1 MQAGQRY
8 NKLPDDTLADP
19 KREALRVIKLP
30 QHVDVPC
37 QWLHD
42 DTSVPDVVLGPM
54 IEMFEKPTEM
64 SKPGRGRVILST
76 LSLDH
81 AIDVDHLLAIA
92 LSDLSRGLG
101 RQDLQGYKGFRP
113 VSTIRVSTLRIS
125 KSAHNSTCYSPVVA
139 GEPDRSKRA
148 PS

>member
-1 MQAGQRY
+1 MQGGQRY

-19 KREALRVIKLP
+19 KRKALRVIKLL
-30 QHVDVPC
+30 QRVDVPR

-42 DTSVPDVVLGPM
+42 DTSMPDVVLGAM
-54 IEMFEKPTEM
+54 IEMFEEPTEM
-64 SKPGRGRVILST
+64 SKPWRGLVILST

-92 LSDLSRGLG
+92 LSGLSSGLG

-125 KSAHNSTCYSPVVA
+125 TSAYQSTCYSPVVA